1 MFTIVNKK
9 SLSDEIGD
17 QIINKILSGILSP
30 GEKLPPERNMSLQ
43 MNVNRHTLR
52 EALRKLETLGLIS
65 IRQGDGIY
73 VRDFR
78 ESGNLELLKHILYL
92 RKDITSDILKNI
104 LEIRRFI
111 SPEMAYKAAR
121 NRSEEE
127 SEYLKSLLK
136 ENLPVEEKDLAI
148 HQSIARGSGNILY
161 IFILNFFN
169 DIFRDFGSIY
179 FSFQENRA
187 ASEKFHKNIIKAITE
202 KNPDSAK
209 KIMNDIL
216 IYAES
221 ITLNYMENNDE
232 KI

>member
-1 MFTIVNKK
+1 MFSTVNKK
-9 SLSDEIGD
+9 SLNEEIGN
-17 QIINKILSGILSP
+17 QIISKILSGVLLP
-30 GEKLPPERNMSLQ
+30 GDKLPPERDMSLQ

-52 EALRKLETLGLIS
+52 EALKRLELLGLVS

-111 SPEMAYKAAR
+111 SPEMAYSAAR
-121 NRSEEE
+121 NRSDEEAE
-127 SEYLKSLLK
+127 KLIEILEKDI
-136 ENLPVEEKDLAI
+136 PTAEKDLAI

-169 DIFRDFGSIY
+169 DIFRDFGNLY
-179 FSFQENRA
+179 FSFEENRK
-187 ASEKFHKNIIKAITE
+187 ASEKFHKDIVKAITE

-209 KIMNDIL
+209 KITKDI
-216 IYAES
+216 IVYAEN
-221 ITLNYMENNDE
+221 IIVKYMEKQNE

>member
-1 MFTIVNKK
+1 MFTAVNKK
-9 SLSDEIGD
+9 NLSDEIGE
-17 QIINKILSGILSP
+17 QIISKILSGTLSP
-30 GEKLPPERNMSLQ
+30 GDKLPPERDMSLQ

-52 EALRKLETLGLIS
+52 EALRKLETLGLLS

-111 SPEMAYKAAR
+111 SPEMAYRAALQR
-121 NRSEEE
+121 TDAEAEN
-127 SEYLKSLLK
+127 LKRILK
-136 ENLPVEEKDLAI
+136 EDLPIDEKDLAI

-169 DIFRDFGSIY
+169 DIFRDFGSLY
-179 FSFQENRA
+179 FSFRENRT
-187 ASEKFHKNIIKAITE
+187 ASEKFHKNIVKAITE
-202 KNPDSAK
+202 KNPDSARRQ
-209 KIMNDIL
+209 MHEIL
-216 IYAES
+216 LYAEN
-221 ITLNYMENNDE
+221 IILKYMEKKDE